1 MTTSVNNLLR
11 DYKNTNGN
19 NVLLHEENRIM
30 THNELENHS
39 NQFANYLLKMGVRKN
54 DRIVIMM
61 RLGID
66 TIIAIMG
73 IIKIGAIYVPIDRS
87 QPNRIVEEIV
97 SDTDPKLI
105 ICDEI
110 YLERFEDIQST
121 LIVYG
126 KNLNFF
132 KYLQEEDIPCGV
144 NVLSKDLVY
153 IAYTSGTTGKPK
165 GVMIS
170 HENVMTFVNS
180 VTKNKFYHNKGAK
193 SLCRTPISFDPFLM
207 ELLPSMISGGQVYI
221 QERDV
226 SFRKFISYISNN
238 GVTNFGCGPSMLFLM
253 ADNLRFLEKYDLS
266 SLKEIYIGYEKCP
279 VSVIKKLQAV
289 YPAVRFINGYGTTE
303 TFASSTF
310 YEIPT
315 LSNETDIPIG
325 TAIEDEQLMILNEEL
340 RESKVDEIGE
350 LVIRGSS
357 LFNGYWNNLE
367 ETKRKL
373 IINPLFPE
381 SNELVYLTGDL
392 AKKNDKGQIFFVG
405 RKDQQ
410 VKINGY
416 RVELGEVQYI
426 IERHENIKE
435 CCIIYYDGEII
446 CYYNTYSGVQGC
458 ESDFKDYCSQKLPK
472 YKTPAKWIYVKNFP
486 RNSNGKV
493 KKNVLLYEV
502 KYEKTNRSVGK

>member
-165 GVMIS
+165 
-170 HENVMTFVNS
+170 
-180 VTKNKFYHNKGAK
+180 Y
-193 SLCRTPISFDPFLM
+193 
-207 ELLPSMISGGQVYI
+207 
-221 QERDV
+221 
-226 SFRKFISYISNN
+226 N
-238 GVTNFGCGPSMLFLM
+238 G
-253 ADNLRFLEKYDLS
+253 
-266 SLKEIYIGYEKCP
+266 I
-279 VSVIKKLQAV
+279 VI
-289 YPAVRFINGYGTTE
+289 
-303 TFASSTF
+303 
-310 YEIPT
+310 
-315 LSNETDIPIG
+315 
-325 TAIEDEQLMILNEEL
+325 
-340 RESKVDEIGE
+340 
-350 LVIRGSS
+350 
-357 LFNGYWNNLE
+357 
-367 ETKRKL
+367 
-373 IINPLFPE
+373 
-381 SNELVYLTGDL
+381 
-392 AKKNDKGQIFFVG
+392 
-405 RKDQQ
+405 
-410 VKINGY
+410 
-416 RVELGEVQYI
+416 
-426 IERHENIKE
+426 
-435 CCIIYYDGEII
+435 
-446 CYYNTYSGVQGC
+446 
-458 ESDFKDYCSQKLPK
+458 
-472 YKTPAKWIYVKNFP
+472 
-486 RNSNGKV
+486 
-493 KKNVLLYEV
+493 
-502 KYEKTNRSVGK
+502 